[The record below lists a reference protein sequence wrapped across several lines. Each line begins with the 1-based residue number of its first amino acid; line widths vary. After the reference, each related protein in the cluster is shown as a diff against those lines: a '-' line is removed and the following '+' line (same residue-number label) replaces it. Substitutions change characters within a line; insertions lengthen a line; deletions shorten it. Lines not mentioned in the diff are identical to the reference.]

1 MIMLNLQLFAKSAA
15 YQRQR
20 RKAKAY
26 ASGKEI
32 EKEIKKEAEK
42 NPAPKKKPAKG
53 EAVSAV
59 NLHDEYQVF
68 VYENDKERPYTDNN
82 GNYVYR
88 TGDQIAKRMVYNRN
102 RDGWESKSQIEAKRK
117 GQINKVRKYI
127 IRKRVR

>member
-102 RDGWESKSQIEAKRK
+102 RDGWESKSQIEAKQK